1 LLLLAIKIDL
11 AKQSVRS
18 AELQA
23 FLTGETS
30 FVDISQVK
38 PFKWIPDTVW
48 TNVLQISKNNLFFDL
63 INSINRYEKN
73 WQKWYES
80 SKPEEEI
87 LPEPYVKLSNF
98 RKLILIKYRK
108 FRLGIF

>member
-1 LLLLAIKIDL
+1 
-11 AKQSVRS
+11 
-18 AELQA
+18 
-23 FLTGETS
+23 
-30 FVDISQVK
+30 
-38 PFKWIPDTVW
+38 
-48 TNVLQISKNNLFFDL
+48 L